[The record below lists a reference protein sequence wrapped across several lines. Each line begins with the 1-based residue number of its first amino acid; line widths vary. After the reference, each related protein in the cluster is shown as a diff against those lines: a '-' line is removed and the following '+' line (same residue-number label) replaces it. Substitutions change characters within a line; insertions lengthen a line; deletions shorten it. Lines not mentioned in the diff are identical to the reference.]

1 MVTKFFFEIALKL
14 KTRFEFEAV
23 GFRKS
28 IGLVFQFEI
37 LVFIATQKHEQLSHE
52 RLERGLG
59 RIKFGVFFSAW
70 INEPKQTFNSFA
82 DSVTATYVYPTY
94 FLIEFWRA

>member
-28 IGLVFQFEI
+28 IGLVLQFEI

-59 RIKFGVFFSAW
+59 RIKFGVFFQPGLMNLSRHSTHSQ
-70 INEPKQTFNSFA
+70 IP
-82 DSVTATYVYPTY
+82 
-94 FLIEFWRA
+94 